1 MGSQNSLLEPFYRGA
16 EADLFL
22 SQTGPWQTVVKKRI
36 VKDYRNHLLDD
47 RLRRERTLSEAAII
61 HDARVAG
68 VRVPSVFDVNLEENT
83 IVMLR
88 IAGTGVRECLD
99 LMKPSEARILFKQ
112 LGEQIG
118 KLHSAGIAHGD
129 LTTSNIIMT
138 HAGTPFLV
146 DFGMSRRSE
155 EPEDRGVDLHLLERS
170 INATH
175 RHTASK
181 LIKSFVEGYTETAGD
196 KTASQTMAKA
206 REISR
211 RGRYFAIR

>member
-1 MGSQNSLLEPFYRGA
+1 MGSQNSTLEPFYRGA

-22 SQTGPWQTVVKKRI
+22 SHTGPWQTIIKERT
-36 VKDYRNHLLDD
+36 VKDYRNPLLDY
-47 RLRRERTLSEAAII
+47 RLRRERTLSEASTL

-68 VRVPSVFDVNLEENT
+68 VRVPSILDVDLEKNT
-83 IVMLR
+83 IVMMR
-88 IAGTGVRECLD
+88 IGGAGVRECLD
-99 LMKPSEARILFKQ
+99 SMKHGEARRLFKL
-112 LGEQIG
+112 LGEQVG
-118 KLHSAGIAHGD
+118 RLHSAGITHGD

-138 HAGTPFLV
+138 SEGTPFLV
-146 DFGMSRRSE
+146 DFGMSRRTT

-175 RHTASK
+175 QRSPSL
-181 LIKSFVEGYTETAGD
+181 LIKSFVEGYAESAGQ
-196 KTASQTMAKA
+196 KMASLTLAKA

>member
-1 MGSQNSLLEPFYRGA
+1 MGSQNSALEPFYRGA

-22 SQTGPWQTVVKKRI
+22 SHTGPWQTIIKKRAI
-36 VKDYRNHLLDD
+36 KDYRNPLLDY
-47 RLRRERTLSEAAII
+47 RLRRERTLSEASTI

-68 VRVPSVFDVNLEENT
+68 VRVPSVLDVDLEKNT
-83 IVMLR
+83 IVMMR
-88 IAGTGVRECLD
+88 IGGSGVRECLD
-99 LMKPSEARILFKQ
+99 SMKSGEARRLFRL

-118 KLHSAGIAHGD
+118 RLHSAGITHGD
-129 LTTSNIIMT
+129 LTTSNIIIT
-138 HAGTPFLV
+138 AQGTPFLV
-146 DFGMSRRSE
+146 DFGMSRRTT

-175 RHTASK
+175 QRSPSL
-181 LIKSFVEGYTETAGD
+181 LIKSFVEGYAESAGE
-196 KTASQTMAKA
+196 KMASLTLAKA